1 LDAGYW
7 MTKSSNRP
15 RDDHRQNRTGEPGGA
30 APFVALHSY
39 RVAGNVKP
47 HFKDGAA
54 AKEGRPFLS
63 FVDI

>member
-30 APFVALHSY
+30 APFVALH
-39 RVAGNVKP
+39 
-47 HFKDGAA
+47 FKDGAA